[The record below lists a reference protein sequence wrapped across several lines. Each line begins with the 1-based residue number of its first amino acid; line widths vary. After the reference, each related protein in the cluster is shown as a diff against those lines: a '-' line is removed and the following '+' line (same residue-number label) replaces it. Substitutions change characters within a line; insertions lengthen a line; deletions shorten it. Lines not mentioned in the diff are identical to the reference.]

1 MAIKQNFIFQLNNQ
15 IMKKT
20 IIHLAVLISLIG
32 GITLPSCKNKKA
44 DTTTNTTSVDTTS
57 TAPVVIANDDELTKG
72 VNDATKDFPGVSAS
86 VNNGEVTL
94 TGTIKRDRLQTLMQ
108 SINSLHPKKVNNNL
122 TIHP

>member
-122 TIHP
+122 NIQP